1 MIFTMAAC
9 KALELTHPAV
19 NKSLRKLEEMG
30 IVPEIMGC
38 SATARISMGP
48 AWRS

>member
-1 MIFTMAAC
+1 MAAC

-30 IVPEIMGC
+30 IVRKIRAAALPLVSLWGLHGDPE
-38 SATARISMGP
+38 
-48 AWRS
+48 